1 MSKTP
6 HRKHPQ
12 NPKHAAPAQN
22 KVSDPAPY
30 QITLAEDSDSDTYQ
44 PVATSSQAPPS
55 GSTLGGLT
63 KLQSNLAA
71 KLTGSRFRVLNEE
84 LYTTTSEES
93 FKRFQ
98 ANPELFSDYHVG
110 FREQTNGWDEVRQEN
125 KDKKGKKEE
134 KKEKKGG
141 VEWEA
146 GANVNVNGNPVNWII
161 EFIRRSASDSGPI
174 SPLTI
179 ADFGCGDAAIALALT
194 SKKKKKKY
202 LQEYIVHSLDMV
214 TPQPPSP
221 LNSIITAC
229 NIAKTPLRDKS
240 VDIGVYR

>member
-1 MSKTP
+1 M
-6 HRKHPQ
+6 Q
-12 NPKHAAPAQN
+12 
-22 KVSDPAPY
+22 
-30 QITLAEDSDSDTYQ
+30 
-44 PVATSSQAPPS
+44 
-55 GSTLGGLT
+55 
-63 KLQSNLAA
+63 
-71 KLTGSRFRVLNEE
+71 
-84 LYTTTSEES
+84 S

-110 FREQTNGWDEVRQEN
+110 FREQTNGWDEVRQEK
-125 KDKKGKKEE
+125 KDKKGKKEI

-146 GANVNVNGNPVNWII
+146 GANATVNGNPVNWII
-161 EFIRRSASDSGPI
+161 EFIRRSASDSGPTFPI
-174 SPLTI
+174 TI
-179 ADFGCGDAAIALALT
+179 ADLGCGDAAIALALT
-194 SKKKKKKY
+194 SKKKKKKSK
-202 LQEYIVHSLDMV
+202 QEYIVHSLDMV